1 MHASSLARM
10 RWFRDTF
17 TSAKPDQPL
26 WVLDVGSY
34 NVNGTYRPL
43 FAEPN
48 YHYVGV
54 DVDAGPNV
62 DLVLKSPYRWDE
74 VATDSF
80 DVVVSGQSLEHIE
93 FFWKTLEE
101 MVRVLKPGGLLCLVV
116 PNQCAEHR
124 YPVDCYR
131 FYTDG
136 MVALGRYAQL
146 DILHAHTD
154 CAPLGADDWHDPPV
168 TDAMLVASKPYAG
181 APRLPDF
188 SRYRCTPANPGA
200 LRGDL
205 TPWAR

>member
-1 MHASSLARM
+1 MHASSLCRM
-10 RWFRDTF
+10 RWFRDAF
-17 TSAKPDQPL
+17 TRPGPDQPL

-43 FAEPN
+43 FAEPSFS
-48 YHYVGV
+48 YVGV

-80 DVVVSGQSLEHIE
+80 DVVISGQSFEHIE

-101 MVRVLKPGGLLCLVV
+101 MVRVLKPGGLLCLVA
-116 PNQCAEHR
+116 PNKCEEHR

-136 MVALGRYAQL
+136 MFALGRYAQL
-146 DILHAHTD
+146 DTLHAHTD
-154 CAPLGADDWHDPPV
+154 CAPLGADDWHDPLV
-168 TDAMLVASKPYAG
+168 TDAMLVARKPYAG
-181 APRLPDF
+181 PAQLPDF
-188 SRYRCTPANPGA
+188 GNYRCDPPNLGA
-200 LRGDL
+200 LRGEL
-205 TPWAR
+205 RPCTH

>member
-1 MHASSLARM
+1 MHPSSLFRM
-10 RWFRDTF
+10 HWFRDTF
-17 TSAKPDQPL
+17 TTASPEQPL
-26 WVLDVGSY
+26 SVLDVGSY

-43 FAEPN
+43 FREPN
-48 YHYVGV
+48 YHYVGA
-54 DVDAGPNV
+54 DVDAGPHV
-62 DLVLKSPYRWDE
+62 DLVLRSPYRWDE

-80 DVVVSGQSLEHIE
+80 DVVISGQSLEHIE

-116 PNQCAEHR
+116 PNQCDEHR

-136 MVALGRYAQL
+136 MAALGRYTQL
-146 DILHAHTD
+146 DILHAHID
-154 CAPLGADDWHDPPV
+154 CAPPGSEGWHDRSV

-181 APRLPDF
+181 PTRLPDF
-188 SRYRCTPANPGA
+188 SSYRCIPANPGA

-205 TPWAR
+205 QPCQR

>member
-1 MHASSLARM
+1 MHPSSLFRM
-10 RWFRDTF
+10 HWFRDTF
-17 TSAKPDQPL
+17 TAASSEQPL
-26 WVLDVGSY
+26 SVLDVGSY

-43 FAEPN
+43 FREPN
-48 YHYVGV
+48 YHYVGA

-62 DLVLKSPYRWDE
+62 DLVLRSPYRWDE

-80 DVVVSGQSLEHIE
+80 DVVISGQSLEHIE

-116 PNQCAEHR
+116 PNQCEEHR
-124 YPVDCYR
+124 YPVDCFR

-146 DILHAHTD
+146 DVLHAHAD
-154 CAPLGADDWHDPPV
+154 CSPLGADDWHDPPV

-181 APRLPDF
+181 PARLPDF
-188 SRYRCTPANPGA
+188 SSYRCIPANPGA

-205 TPWAR
+205 QPCQR

>member
-1 MHASSLARM
+1 MHPSSLFRM
-10 RWFRDTF
+10 HWFRDTF
-17 TSAKPDQPL
+17 TAASSEQPL
-26 WVLDVGSY
+26 SVLDVGSY

-43 FAEPN
+43 FREPN
-48 YHYVGV
+48 YHYVGA

-62 DLVLKSPYRWDE
+62 DLVLRSPYRWDE

-80 DVVVSGQSLEHIE
+80 DVVISGQSLEHIE

-116 PNQCAEHR
+116 PNQCDEHR

-136 MVALGRYAQL
+136 MAALGRYTQL
-146 DILHAHTD
+146 DILHAHID
-154 CAPLGADDWHDPPV
+154 CAPPGADGWHERSV

-181 APRLPDF
+181 PARLPDF
-188 SRYRCTPANPGA
+188 SSYRCIPANPGA

-205 TPWAR
+205 QPCQR

>member
-1 MHASSLARM
+1 MHPSSLFRM
-10 RWFRDTF
+10 HWFRDTF
-17 TSAKPDQPL
+17 TAASSEQPL
-26 WVLDVGSY
+26 SVLDVGSY

-43 FAEPN
+43 FREPN
-48 YHYVGV
+48 YHYVGA

-62 DLVLKSPYRWDE
+62 DLVLRSPYRWDE

-80 DVVVSGQSLEHIE
+80 DVVISGQSLEHIE

-116 PNQCAEHR
+116 PNQCDEHR

-136 MVALGRYAQL
+136 MAALGRYTQL
-146 DILHAHTD
+146 DILHAHID
-154 CAPLGADDWHDPPV
+154 CAPPGSDDWHDRSV

-181 APRLPDF
+181 LTQLPDF
-188 SRYRCTPANPGA
+188 SSYRCIPANPGA

-205 TPWAR
+205 QPCRR